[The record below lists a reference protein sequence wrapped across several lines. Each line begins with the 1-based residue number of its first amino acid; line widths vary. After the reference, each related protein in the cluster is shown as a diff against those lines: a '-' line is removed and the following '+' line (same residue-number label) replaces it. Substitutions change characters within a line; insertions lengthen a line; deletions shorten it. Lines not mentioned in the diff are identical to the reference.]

1 MASDLSP
8 LVVTLWVLNVLV
20 DSGGQLAF
28 KAAASEPGERDG
40 MERWRFMLARPWL
53 WVGIACYVA
62 EFVVWLAFLSLVP
75 LSDGVL
81 LGSINIVAIMILG
94 RVLFREKLAPMRVV
108 GIVLV
113 SIGVAIVGLH
123 WDEAFLHHR
132 LSGAHGI

>member
-1 MASDLSP
+1 MGSDLSP

-28 KAAASEPGERDG
+28 KAAAGEPGDRDG

-53 WVGIACYVA
+53 WIGIACYVA
-62 EFVVWLAFLSLVP
+62 EFLVWLAFLSLVP

-94 RVLFREKLAPMRVV
+94 RVLFREKLAPMRVA

-113 SIGVAIVGLH
+113 SIGVAVVGLH
-123 WDEAFLHHR
+123 
-132 LSGAHGI
+132 

>member
-1 MASDLSP
+1 MGSDLSP

-28 KAAASEPGERDG
+28 KAAACEPGARDG

-123 WDEAFLHHR
+123 
-132 LSGAHGI
+132 

>member
-1 MASDLSP
+1 MGSDLSP

-28 KAAASEPGERDG
+28 KAAASEPGDRDG
-40 MERWRFMLARPWL
+40 MERWRFMLGRPWL
-53 WVGIACYVA
+53 WVGMACYVA

-94 RVLFREKLAPMRVV
+94 RVLFRERLAPMRVV

-113 SIGVAIVGLH
+113 SIGVAIVGLTP
-123 WDEAFLHHR
+123 
-132 LSGAHGI
+132 

>member
-1 MASDLSP
+1 MGSDLSP

-28 KAAASEPGERDG
+28 KAAASEPGTLDG
-40 MERWRFMLARPWL
+40 MARWRFMLARPWL
-53 WVGIACYVA
+53 WAGVACYVA
-62 EFVVWLAFLSLVP
+62 EFLLWLAFLSLVP

-81 LGSINIVAIMILG
+81 LGSINIVAIMLLG
-94 RVLFREKLAPMRVV
+94 RVLFKERLAPLRVA

-123 WDEAFLHHR
+123 
-132 LSGAHGI
+132 

>member
-1 MASDLSP
+1 MGSDLSP

-20 DSGGQLAF
+20 DSGGQFAF

-94 RVLFREKLAPMRVV
+94 RVLFREKLAPMRVA

-123 WDEAFLHHR
+123 
-132 LSGAHGI
+132 